1 MSQHDR
7 EDERG
12 DAGEAAQDDLVGDEG
27 VVGVEGEGTGDVDR
41 KRSVRDDPL
50 ARSDLD
56 YGADDRAGDASARRT
71 AAENGEGSRAER
83 A

>member
-7 EDERG
+7 KDDRKDADEAPHEDLVAAHGVGTGEVDRERG
-12 DAGEAAQDDLVGDEG
+12 
-27 VVGVEGEGTGDVDR
+27 
-41 KRSVRDDPL
+41 VRDDPL

-56 YGADDRAGDASARRT
+56 YGADDRTGDASGQKT
-71 AAENGEGSRAER
+71 AAENREGSRAER